1 MPFVPFRNMVTFN
14 VTSTLL
20 RTLSCHET
28 SARIRSN
35 LSSRCV
41 FAATSRLIALDG
53 CSFSDLPIEHM
64 CDESIYTHKLGLDS
78 LIQHIMLF
86 MQ

>member
-1 MPFVPFRNMVTFN
+1 MKRPPASVII
-14 VTSTLL
+14 SLD
-20 RTLSCHET
+20 
-28 SARIRSN
+28 A
-35 LSSRCV
+35 V

-78 LIQHIMLF
+78 LIQHIIITA
-86 MQ
+86 MQMYSKVKASG